1 MVFRVPKIFQIRV
14 FEGNLRFGER
24 GKGKIAE
31 REGWEEGTRIK
42 KERKKGG
49 VFVVVILVAP
59 W

>member
-1 MVFRVPKIFQIRV
+1 MVFRVPKIFKIRV
-14 FEGNLRFGER
+14 FEGNLRLGER

-49 VFVVVILVAP
+49 VFVVVI
-59 W
+59 